1 MRFSRNKINP
11 DVAVVS
17 AAAVIILLCS
27 VLLYAELTARV
38 ERGTAERVGSITFK
52 REIAQRKYAS
62 QVIWED
68 VAQNM
73 PVYANDSIRT
83 AEHSEAVI
91 HFNDGTEIS
100 LDENSLVQLSFARDA
115 IDINFVQG
123 AIAAKRFSLEGRA
136 DEIRITSGDAVVA
149 LEKGD
154 VKITKTEDRETDITV
169 SEGKAEVR
177 TGGEEKTI
185 VKDEKVVITKDAET
199 KVLKLTLKLVS
210 PSPNEKLVSAGA
222 LAPVTFSWQPVE
234 KPALLEIARDSS
246 FRNIAVSLPAKGTTA
261 TVNLAPGS
269 YYWRLREAGGGEF
282 SDVRKLT
289 ILRDQPIQ
297 LVSPRQND
305 AFSYYSNPP
314 IITFSWQK
322 NDLAQLYTLEI
333 SRDPDFKIIVRAVE
347 TPLSEIAVDGLT
359 ESTYY
364 WRVRA
369 RNESIASYA
378 GVSNSL
384 SFRVTTIA
392 AISPPSLITPADGRR
407 ISSSLTG
414 LGSRF
419 AFSWNAD
426 PGVQTYEFALA
437 RDREFGS
444 IVAHASTRTN
454 LYVLKT
460 PLEPGTYYWRVG
472 ALAQEAKPAYSQP
485 RSLTVLAA
493 GSVTA
498 NAPVVRK
505 VIEADKGEKRAV
517 IRFSWTV
524 QNFKGDCRLE
534 FAKDAAFLNVID
546 SRTTAGAAAEIEGV
560 APGAYFWRV
569 RLLDD
574 EGNVM
579 SESAAS
585 PLYLNVQ
592 GSLVGSAEEIVP
604 AIDEKAIAL
613 AEEEARKQKESEEA
627 ARKAEE
633 EKIKEQKRKEE
644 ETARLR
650 KEELERARNEEIA
663 RKRQAEELEKKRREE
678 LERARNEEI
687 ARKRQAEELER
698 KRREQL
704 EQARRIEEAR
714 RREQAGEEKGIG
726 DRGEPLPPVTYREK
740 FPGRRFAWRAN
751 LASTV
756 TSRVVPHGA
765 IMVVATKNGYLT
777 GISQNGARL
786 WNIPLGAPA
795 RSTAAVEGERAY
807 VVTVNGR
814 LVCVDVR
821 TGGIRWTKDVDG
833 PLLYGASPVARGGR
847 VYFAT
852 QNGTVYAFDSEGKE
866 IWNTTLDGGV
876 FSSVVLEGDTLYVGT
891 DRQKVYAIDAKD
903 GDVRW
908 IFHTDS
914 RIFTSSPKM
923 HAGMVYIGCY
933 SGTLFAV
940 RADNGRLRWKF
951 SGAGAIL
958 CAPVFHEHDVI
969 FGTETGMV
977 YALDVRDGT
986 KKWEFNS
993 GAKIVNDPAVAG
1005 KTVLVPSGATVVS
1018 LDADTG
1024 ELYFRERFASNV
1036 ITPITVSG
1044 ANAYL
1049 GLENGEV
1056 VSIRS
1061 F

>member
-1 MRFSRNKINP
+1 MKFLRNNINP

-17 AAAVIILLCS
+17 AAAVIILFCS
-27 VLLYAELTARV
+27 ILLYAELTARV
-38 ERGTAERVGSITFK
+38 ESGTAERVGTITFK

-83 AEHSEAVI
+83 AEYSEAVI

-123 AIAAKRFSLEGRA
+123 AIAAKRSSIEGRA
-136 DEIRITSGDAVVA
+136 EEIRITSGDAVVA

-154 VKITKTEDRETDITV
+154 VKITKTQERETDITV

-185 VKDEKVVITKDAET
+185 SKDEKVIITKDAET

-210 PSPNEKLVSAGA
+210 PSPNENLVSAGA
-222 LAPVTFSWQPVE
+222 LAPVSFSWQPVE

-246 FRNIAVSLPAKGTTA
+246 FRNIAVVRPAEGTTA
-261 TVNLAPGS
+261 AVNLAPGS
-269 YYWRLREAGGGEF
+269 YYWRLRDAEGRDV
-282 SDVRKLT
+282 SDVRKLS

-297 LVSPRQND
+297 LVTPRTND
-305 AFSYYSNPP
+305 SFSYYANPP
-314 IITFSWQK
+314 IITFSWLK
-322 NDLAQLYTLEI
+322 NDLAQVYILEI
-333 SRDPDFKIIVRAVE
+333 SRDPDFKRIVRAVE

-369 RNESIASYA
+369 RNNSIPSYA
-378 GVSNSL
+378 GVSNPL

-392 AISPPSLITPADGRR
+392 AISPPSLITPADGRK
-407 ISSSLTG
+407 ISSSLSG
-414 LGSRF
+414 PGSRF

-426 PGVQTYEFALA
+426 PGVQTYEFVLA
-437 RDREFGS
+437 RDREFAS
-444 IVAHASTRTN
+444 AVAQASTRTN
-454 LYVLKT
+454 LYVLKD

-472 ALAQEAKPAYSQP
+472 ALAQDAKPVYSPP

-493 GSVTA
+493 GGVTT

-505 VIEADKGEKRAV
+505 VMESETGEKRAV

-524 QNFKGDCRLE
+524 QNFRGDCRID
-534 FAKDAAFLNVID
+534 FAKDAAFLNVIE
-546 SRTTAGAAAEIEGV
+546 SRVTAGTAAEIAGV

-592 GSLVGSAEEIVP
+592 GSLVGSASEIAP

-613 AEEEARKQKESEEA
+613 AEEEARKQKEMEEA
-627 ARKAEE
+627 ARRAEE
-633 EKIKEQKRKEE
+633 ERLKEEKRKEE
-644 ETARLR
+644 ESARLR
-650 KEELERARNEEIA
+650 KEELERA
-663 RKRQAEELEKKRREE
+663 K
-678 LERARNEEI
+678 NEEI

-698 KRREQL
+698 KRREEL
-704 EQARRIEEAR
+704 EQARRQEEAR
-714 RREQAGEEKGIG
+714 RRKQAGEETGIG
-726 DRGEPLPPVTYREK
+726 EREEPLPPVTYREK

-756 TSRVVPHGA
+756 TSRIVPSGA
-765 IMVVATKNGYLT
+765 VMVVATKNGYLT

-821 TGGIRWTKDVDG
+821 TGGIRWTNEVDG
-833 PLLYGASPVARGGR
+833 PLLYGASPVARGSR

-866 IWNTTLDGGV
+866 IWKTSLDGGV
-876 FSSVVLEGDTLYVGT
+876 FSSVVLEGDALYVGT
-891 DRQKVYAIDAKD
+891 DRQKVYAVDAKD

-908 IFHTDS
+908 SFRTDS
-914 RIFTSSPKM
+914 RIFTSSPKI
-923 HAGMVYIGCY
+923 HAGMVYVGCY
-933 SGTLFAV
+933 SGTLFALS
-940 RADNGRLRWKF
+940 ADNGRLRWRF
-951 SGAGAIL
+951 SGVGAIL
-958 CAPVFHEHDVI
+958 CAPVFHENDVI
-969 FGTETGMV
+969 FGTEKGMV
-977 YALDVRDGT
+977 YALDAGDGT

-993 GAKIVNDPAVAG
+993 GAKIANDPAVAG
-1005 KTVLVPSGATVVS
+1005 KAVLVPSGATVVS

-1024 ELYFRERFASNV
+1024 ELYFRERFASTV
-1036 ITPITVSG
+1036 STPITVSG

>member
-1 MRFSRNKINP
+1 MRFSRNNINP
-11 DVAVVS
+11 DAVVVS
-17 AAAVIILLCS
+17 AAAAIILLCS
-27 VLLYAELTARV
+27 ILLYAELTARV

-123 AIAAKRFSLEGRA
+123 AIAAKRSSIEGQA
-136 DEIRITSGDAVVA
+136 NEIRITSGDAVVA

-154 VKITKTEDRETDITV
+154 VKITKTEERETDITV

-185 VKDEKVVITKDAET
+185 GKDEKVVITKDAET

-234 KPALLEIARDSS
+234 KPALLEIARDGS
-246 FRNIAVSLPAKGTTA
+246 FKNIAASLPAKGTAA
-261 TVNLAPGS
+261 TVNLAPGG

-322 NDLAQLYTLEI
+322 NDLAQIYTLEI

-407 ISSSLTG
+407 ISSSLTASG
-414 LGSRF
+414 GRF

-444 IVAHASTRTN
+444 IVAQASTRTN

-472 ALAQEAKPAYSQP
+472 ALAQDATPVYSQP

-498 NAPVVRK
+498 NPPFVRK
-505 VIEADKGEKRAV
+505 VMDTDTDEKRAV
-517 IRFSWTV
+517 IRFSWSV

-534 FAKDAAFLNVID
+534 FAKDASFLNVIE
-546 SRTTAGAAAEIEGV
+546 SRTTAGAAAEIAGV
-560 APGAYFWRV
+560 SPGAYFWRV

-579 SESAAS
+579 SESAVS

-592 GSLVGSAEEIVP
+592 GSLVGSVDEIAP
-604 AIDEKAIAL
+604 GIDEKAIAL
-613 AEEEARKQKESEEA
+613 AEEEARKQKEIEEA

-644 ETARLR
+644 ESARLQ
-650 KEELERARNEEIA
+650 KEELERA
-663 RKRQAEELEKKRREE
+663 K
-678 LERARNEEI
+678 NEEI

-704 EQARRIEEAR
+704 EQARRIEEMR
-714 RREQAGEEKGIG
+714 RRKQADEEKGIG
-726 DRGEPLPPVTYREK
+726 DREEPLPPVAYREK

-751 LASTV
+751 FASTV

-777 GISQNGARL
+777 GISRNGARL
-786 WNIPLGAPA
+786 WHIPLGAPA
-795 RSTAAVEGERAY
+795 RSTAAVEGESAY

-821 TGGIRWTKDVDG
+821 TGRIRWTSEVDG
-833 PLLYGASPVARGGR
+833 PLLYGASPVAQGGR

-866 IWNTTLDGGV
+866 IWMTTLDGGV

-891 DRQKVYAIDAKD
+891 DRQKVYAIDTKD

-908 IFHTDS
+908 IFRTDS
-914 RIFTSSPKM
+914 RIFTSSPKI
-923 HAGMVYIGCY
+923 HAGMLYVGCY

-940 RADNGRLRWKF
+940 SADNGRLRWKF
-951 SGAGAIL
+951 SGVGAIL
-958 CAPVFHEHDVI
+958 CAPVFHENDVI
-969 FGTETGMV
+969 FGTEKGMV
-977 YALDVRDGT
+977 YALNAEDGT

-993 GAKIVNDPAVAG
+993 GAKIANDPALAG
-1005 KTVLVPSGATVVS
+1005 KAVLVPSGATVVS
-1018 LDADTG
+1018 LSADTG

-1036 ITPITVSG
+1036 NTPITVSG